1 MCICVFGGGGKGQV
15 FGLVV
20 KTPVEMHMSLIVL
33 GFDCR
38 LMQNLEDSSDGPS
51 DCVVAS
57 RVGDLG

>member
-20 KTPVEMHMSLIVL
+20 KTPVEML